1 MSLNIVGEDNFKKD
15 VLEAEVPVLV
25 DFWAVWCGPCTAI
38 APVLLE
44 LEKEYDG
51 RMKLVK
57 VNVDE
62 NNMLAAKYGISA
74 IPTILIFK
82 DGKAAKQF
90 VGLKSKKDL
99 KAALDELMED

>member
-25 DFWAVWCGPCTAI
+25 DFWAVWCGPCLAI
-38 APVLLE
+38 APVLVE
-44 LEKEYDG
+44 LEKEYEG
-51 RMKLVK
+51 RMELVK
-57 VNVDE
+57 VDVDE
-62 NNMLAAKYGISA
+62 NNILAAKYGIAA
-74 IPTILIFK
+74 IPTMLIFK
-82 DGKAAKQF
+82 GGEPVKQF

>member
-25 DFWAVWCGPCTAI
+25 DFWAVWCGPCLAI

-44 LEKEYDG
+44 LEKEYDS

-62 NNMLAAKYGISA
+62 NNILAAKYGIAA
-74 IPTILIFK
+74 IPTMLIFK
-82 DGKAAKQF
+82 GGEPVKQF

>member
-25 DFWAVWCGPCTAI
+25 DFTAVWCGPCLVI

-51 RMKLVK
+51 RMRLVK
-57 VNVDE
+57 VDVDE
-62 NNMLAAKYGISA
+62 NNILAAKYGIAA
-74 IPTILIFK
+74 IPTMLIFK
-82 DGKAAKQF
+82 GGKAVKQF